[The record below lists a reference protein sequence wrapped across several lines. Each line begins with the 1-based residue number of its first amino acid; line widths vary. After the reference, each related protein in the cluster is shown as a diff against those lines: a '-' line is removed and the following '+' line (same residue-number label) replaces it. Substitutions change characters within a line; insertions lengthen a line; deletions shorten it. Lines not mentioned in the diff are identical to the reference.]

1 MTLEYVG
8 SGLVSGG
15 KFVARGRRDME
26 AVISKWGDC
35 EVEFIIAEKQVARS
49 LQQSRWYR
57 GPVLNAIS
65 EKTGSTTAYLHEYF
79 KILFN
84 PVERVVADPVTGEIV
99 NIHIEGGST
108 KKLPPKRFSEFCE
121 QVRQWAAER
130 LDLDI
135 PDADPRKRTTR

>member
-15 KFVARGRRDME
+15 KFSARGRREME
-26 AVISKWGDC
+26 AAISKWDDC
-35 EVEFIIAEKQVARS
+35 EVEFIIAEKRLARS
-49 LQQSRWYR
+49 IQQSRWYR

-65 EKTGSTTAYLHEYF
+65 EKTGSTPEYLHEYF

-84 PVERVVADPVTGEIV
+84 PVETSIVDPVTGELLNV
-99 NIHIEGGST
+99 HIEGGST
-108 KKLPPKRFSEFCE
+108 RKLTAKAFSEFCE
-121 QVRQWAAER
+121 KVRQWAAER

-135 PDADPRKRTTR
+135 PDADPRKRTAR